1 MVFQRRQRQWSH
13 VAALIACSVLA
24 VAITLLLELAT
35 PSPLEPI
42 ELWTLDVRFAFRPL
56 LPVAKN
62 FSTDQSDAL
71 VIIDYD
77 DRAARDYGLGRWP
90 WDRRVHAKV
99 IDLIRQAGARSVMVD
114 LKFDFPAR
122 DRREDEALVRATRLA
137 GMVIHAVLFKPVS
150 GPAGDR
156 SVPVMPPRH
165 LIQAKL
171 QGAGD
176 LPAEGRLIL
185 PLPGLVESAGALGHI
200 QLPPDRGGV
209 LRRIG
214 FLHPVKNGFVPGL
227 ALAAALRELEVVPDS
242 LHIELGRA
250 IRLTPRH
257 EREVVIPIDAQG
269 RTWINYA
276 GEWGTR
282 FKHYPYSWILDR
294 LQSPQGRAGI
304 LNLFKD
310 KLIVLSNLTTG
321 SGDQVP
327 TPFERNF
334 PTSEVHLHILS
345 MLLTRQFLYDAT
357 PLERILGLGLPTLIL
372 TAAALSGG
380 PVLIIP
386 TYAAVLGAYLLSVQ
400 LLFNHGG
407 VILPA
412 VPPLLA
418 LTISLVLLLL
428 TRFLIVDRER
438 IRFQSALGACL
449 PPQTIRVIQESPH
462 LIATLLA
469 GRTRELTVLFA
480 DIKAFSAYCKRADP
494 LQIQEVLRDYLSA
507 MTVVLRDHGG
517 TLDKYMGDGI
527 MAFFGDA
534 EPEGGGEA
542 VEESRVERHAAAA
555 VRAGLAMQEKMSELN
570 DWWQSQGREPH
581 LIRIGINT
589 GLVTVG
595 NMGTKYKWDYT
606 VIGPEVN
613 KAQRLEATAEPG
625 GLLLAHRTYGL
636 AKQQGV
642 IPEDLPAK
650 SIMLEGIGKETNIH
664 AVPPELVE
672 KWTARS
678 VPFARRSTRATSP

>member
-1 MVFQRRQRQWSH
+1 MLFQRRQRQWSH

-24 VAITLLLELAT
+24 VTITLLLDLTT

-42 ELWTLDVRFAFRPL
+42 ELWTLDERFRLRPP
-56 LPVAKN
+56 LPVAKT
-62 FSTDQSDAL
+62 FSTTQSDSL

-90 WDRRVHAKV
+90 WNRRVHAHV
-99 IDLIRQAGARSVMVD
+99 MDLLRQAGARAVMLD
-114 LKFDFPAR
+114 LNFDFPAR
-122 DRREDEALVRATRLA
+122 DRREDEALVSAIRRA
-137 GMVIHAVLFKPVS
+137 GMVIHAVVFKPVKQPD
-150 GPAGDR
+150 GHR
-156 SVPVMPPRH
+156 SVPAMPSRH
-165 LIQAKL
+165 LVHGDV

-176 LPAEGRLIL
+176 LPAGGDLIL
-185 PLPGLVESAGALGHI
+185 PLPGLVESAGGLGHI

-214 FLHPVKNGFVPGL
+214 FLYPVKGGFVP
-227 ALAAALRELEVVPDS
+227 ALSLTAALREMEVDPNS
-242 LHIELGRA
+242 IRIERGRT
-250 IRLTPRH
+250 IRFKPR
-257 EREVVIPIDAQG
+257 RDNEVVIPVDAHG
-269 RTWINYA
+269 FTWINYA

-294 LQSPQGRAGI
+294 LRSPKGRAGI
-304 LNLFKD
+304 LSLFKD
-310 KLIVLSNLTTG
+310 KLVVLSNLTTG

-327 TPFERNF
+327 TPFERDF

-345 MLLTRQFLYDAT
+345 MLLTRQFLHDAT
-357 PLERILGLGLPTLIL
+357 PAQTTLSLGLPVLIL

-386 TYAAVLGAYLLSVQ
+386 TFAVVFGAYLLTVQ
-400 LLFNHGG
+400 FVFANRGI
-407 VILPA
+407 ILPA
-412 VPPLLA
+412 VTPLLA

-428 TRFLIVDRER
+428 TRFLIVDWER

-462 LIATLLA
+462 LIQSLLA

-494 LQIQEVLRDYLSA
+494 RQIQEVLRNYLTA
-507 MTVVLRDHGG
+507 MTVILRDHGG

-542 VEESRVERHAAAA
+542 AEESRVERHAAAA
-555 VRAGLAMQEKMSELN
+555 VRAGLAMQKTMAELN
-570 DWWQSQGREPH
+570 EWWQSQGREPH

-613 KAQRLEATAEPG
+613 KAQRLEAAAEPG

-636 AKQQGV
+636 AKRQGV
-642 IPEDLPAK
+642 LPEDLPAK
-650 SIMLEGIGKETNIH
+650 TMMLEGIGKETNTH
-664 AVPPELVE
+664 ALPPELVGR
-672 KWTARS
+672 WTRRSPEPAR
-678 VPFARRSTRATSP
+678 PSTRATSR